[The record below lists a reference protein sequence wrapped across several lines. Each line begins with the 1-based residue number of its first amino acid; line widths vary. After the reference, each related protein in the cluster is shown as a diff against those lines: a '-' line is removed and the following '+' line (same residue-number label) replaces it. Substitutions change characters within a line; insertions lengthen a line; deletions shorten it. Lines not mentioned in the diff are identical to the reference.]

1 MDRTITRTPADDY
14 RLLRESALPLD
25 LSSWCV
31 IRVVGPEARDFL
43 QGMATQD
50 VASPTQLPDRAA
62 ATLFLTEK
70 GRPVALAWVAI
81 ELDGSA
87 AWVIADEGARTTL
100 RPHFEKFR
108 IMEDVEFE
116 GPDRMPPV
124 LGVAGPRRATRLSA
138 LATEYRGARALH
150 AEPLSFVLLGRGAIA
165 EEALPHPVAAPT
177 ITHATALPE
186 AEEAWRLSVGLPRAG
201 VDFDLDRIATELS
214 LPEAISD
221 TKGCYVGQEVVA
233 RTSNRGQVRRR
244 RVGFRFPWDGTR
256 PPFRAELLAQGVP
269 VGYLTSAAPEPG
281 SGDGLGM
288 GYITV
293 ESIDTGARITISGR
307 DAPITIASWP
317 L

>member
-14 RLLRESALPLD
+14 RLLREGALPLD

-62 ATLFLTEK
+62 PTLFLTEK

-81 ELDGSA
+81 DLDGSS
-87 AWVIADEGARTTL
+87 AWVIADEGARPTL
-100 RPHFEKFR
+100 RQHFEKFR

-116 GPDRMPPV
+116 GPDGMPPV

-150 AEPLSFVLLGRGAIA
+150 AEPLSFVLLGRGAFENPDVPPTIA
-165 EEALPHPVAAPT
+165 MPT
-177 ITHATALPE
+177 ITHATALPD
-186 AEEAWRLSVGLPRAG
+186 AEEAWRLSVGLPRTG

-244 RVGFRFPWDGTR
+244 RVGFRFLWPGTA
-256 PPFRAELLAQGVP
+256 PPPRTELLSRGNP
-269 VGYLTSAAPEPG
+269 VGFLTSATPEPG
-281 SGDGLGM
+281 TDRGLGM
-288 GYITV
+288 GYLT
-293 ESIDTGARITISGR
+293 T
-307 DAPITIASWP
+307 DAPETEAEIVIAGSSAPISIGPWP

>member
-1 MDRTITRTPADDY
+1 MKTTPADDY
-14 RLLRESALPLD
+14 RLLREGALPLD

-31 IRVVGPEARDFL
+31 LRVTGGDTRDFL

-50 VASPTQLPDRAA
+50 VASPTELSDRATL
-62 ATLFLTEK
+62 TLFLTEK

-81 ELDGSA
+81 ELDGSS
-87 AWVIADEGARTTL
+87 AWVIADEGTRATL

-116 GPDRMPPV
+116 GPDRMPLV

-150 AEPLSFVLLGRGAIA
+150 AQPLSFVLLGREAIP
-165 EEALPHPVAAPT
+165 EDALPNAVAAPT
-177 ITHATALPE
+177 IKHTTALPD

-281 SGDGLGM
+281 SGDGIGM